1 MVSPY
6 VSQAAANARAH
17 ECRGPVLC
25 RRCAGAYFGCSADWF
40 DDHVREEI
48 PMIEVEGR
56 AKRWPRV
63 ALDRWLRL
71 RTGDLRDDAP
81 EPPSPS
87 TGERSAPAGG
97 SSSWSRGRG
106 IGSQLRA
113 PIGER
118 LPNGRR
124 PSGKKRK
131 RGQGNPLHLVQSHAP
146 SEESQTISSAEFSA
160 MAGRPH
166 TSGI

>member
-6 VSQAAANARAH
+6 VSQAAASARAH

-40 DDHVREEI
+40 DDHVRDAI
-48 PMIEVEGR
+48 PMVEVEGR
-56 AKRWPRV
+56 ARRWRRV
-63 ALDRWLRL
+63 DLDRWLRL
-71 RTGDLRDDAP
+71 HAEGLRDDAP

-87 TGERSAPAGG
+87 TGERSVPAGG
-97 SSSWSRGRG
+97 SSSWSRARG
-106 IGSQLRA
+106 TGSQLRA

-131 RGQGNPLHLVQSHAP
+131 RGRANRLSLVPLSAP
-146 SEESQTISSAEFSA
+146 SEESQTISSSA
-160 MAGRPH
+160 SEATGAP
-166 TSGI
+166 